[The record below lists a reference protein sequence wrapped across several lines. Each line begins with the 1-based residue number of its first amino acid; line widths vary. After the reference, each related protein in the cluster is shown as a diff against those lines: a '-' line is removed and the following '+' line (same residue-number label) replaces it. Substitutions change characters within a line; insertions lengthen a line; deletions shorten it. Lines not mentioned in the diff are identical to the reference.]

1 MTTAQKLIDL
11 LHGKLHSKHNP
22 FTYAHSLALTASE
35 DDTIHVKQT
44 KDGILRLAFPDH
56 SEAWLI
62 RSGPIWIGEA
72 P

>member
-1 MTTAQKLIDL
+1 MNTAQKLIDL
-11 LHGKLHSKHNP
+11 LHGKMHTKHNP
-22 FTYAHSLALTASE
+22 FAYAHSLALTCSA
-35 DDTIHVKQT
+35 DDTIHVKQF
-44 KDGILRLAFPDH
+44 KDGILYLAFPDN